1 LKTFEYKGFDSAGR
15 SSKGLVEAVS
25 LKEAREK
32 LKQGGILAERVTVTG
47 KKLAFSAEKRAM
59 MYRELSALLG
69 AGLPLVKALD
79 NLIQSPEMGEAR
91 SLMAGVRDSV
101 REGTSLAQ
109 ALSDASSSVTAFE
122 RAIIEAAE
130 RTATVEMMLERLASF
145 IEEQERLR
153 ERVQGALIYPS
164 IVVTVGVCV
173 AIVMLGLLVPR
184 ARDILA
190 GGNTPLPVLTSIMLG
205 VGRFLAIAGLP
216 LIAAAAGVIYWF
228 RGRLRNDVDYRRL
241 WDARLFGFPIIGKG
255 YVILSNL
262 RFSRTLAVL
271 IHGGVSLIDGLVL
284 AGRATGSP
292 WIARLIEAQAETV
305 RHGGT
310 LSDAVRNVPPL
321 SATLPAWI
329 QTGEASGEIERLLT
343 SASQRYQDQWD
354 RYISRCLSFV
364 EPILILLIG
373 GFVLLVTIS
382 VLLPV
387 LSMTKAVGR

>member
-1 LKTFEYKGFDSAGR
+1 
-15 SSKGLVEAVS
+15 
-25 LKEAREK
+25 
-32 LKQGGILAERVTVTG
+32 
-47 KKLAFSAEKRAM
+47 
-59 MYRELSALLG
+59 
-69 AGLPLVKALD
+69 
-79 NLIQSPEMGEAR
+79 MGEAR

>member
-1 LKTFEYKGFDSAGR
+1 MKTFEYKGFDSSGK
-15 SSKGLVEAVS
+15 SCKGLVEGVS

-32 LKQGGILAERVTVTG
+32 LKLGGILAERVTVTG
-47 KKLAFSAEKRAM
+47 KKLAFPAEKRAM
-59 MYRELSALLG
+59 VYRELSALLG

-109 ALSDASSSVTAFE
+109 ALSDTGSSVTAFE

-130 RTATVEMMLERLASF
+130 RTATVEMMLDRLASF

-164 IVVTVGVCV
+164 IVVTVGICV

-190 GGNTPLPVLTSIMLG
+190 GGNTPLPALTSFMLG

-216 LIAAAAGVIYWF
+216 LLAAAAGIIYWF
-228 RGRLRNDVDYRRL
+228 RNRLRTDLDFRRL
-241 WDARLFGFPIIGKG
+241 WDARLFGFPVIGKG
-255 YVILSNL
+255 YTILANL
-262 RFSRTLAVL
+262 RFSRTMAVL

-284 AGRATGSP
+284 AGRATGSL
-292 WIARLIEAQAETV
+292 WIAQLVEAQAEDV
-305 RHGGT
+305 RRGGT
-310 LSDAVRNVPPL
+310 LSDAVRKVPPL

-354 RYISRCLSFV
+354 RYIGRCLSFI
-364 EPILILLIG
+364 EPILILVIG

-387 LSMTKAVGR
+387 LSLTKAVGR